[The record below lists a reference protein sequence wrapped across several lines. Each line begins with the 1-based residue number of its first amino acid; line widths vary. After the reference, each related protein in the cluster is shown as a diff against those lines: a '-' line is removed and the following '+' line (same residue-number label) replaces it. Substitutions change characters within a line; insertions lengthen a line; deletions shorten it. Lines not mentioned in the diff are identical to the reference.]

1 MEQACMMLKR
11 IHSFS
16 SISSSNGHSL
26 LQGKQTAKVL
36 VSLYVRDKHFSLS
49 RNKSCCLLAFDWS
62 PYIEADQD
70 SSLAARLQLAHIQEK
85 AFVHLYSEQSA
96 RCSPSRRSAR
106 LHALHQELRQWAE
119 NNNSIF
125 TDHHASNVD
134 VHLAF
139 RSIRVLVL
147 RLSAD
152 PHHRQQALQDSIIAS
167 RLLLKTKESMGVLSS
182 MPIHR

>member
-1 MEQACMMLKR
+1 MLLKR
-11 IHSFS
+11 IHSFPS
-16 SISSSNGHSL
+16 TSSSDGHSL
-26 LQGKQTAKVL
+26 LQGKQNAKIL
-36 VSLYVRDKHFSLS
+36 VSLYARDKHFSLF
-49 RNKSCCLLAFDWS
+49 RNRGCCLPAFDWS
-62 PYIEADQD
+62 LCIEAGQD
-70 SSLAARLQLAHIQEK
+70 SFLAARLQLAHIQEK
-85 AFVHLYSEQSA
+85 TYVHLYSEKSA

-106 LHALHQELRQWAE
+106 LHALHQKLGQWAQK
-119 NNNSIF
+119 NSSIF

-147 RLSAD
+147 RLSAN

-182 MPIHR
+182 MPIYR